1 MKLSSVNIRQ
11 QEFKKVLKGY
21 DKEEVH
27 TFLDNVA
34 LEYDAVAKEN
44 EQLKHDLEEAY
55 EKINHYKEI
64 EQSLQDTLLKAQ
76 ESTGKSIEAA
86 KKQVQMMIKDAEL
99 KSQQIMDKSKESAD
113 EIRISVIKL
122 REERNLIIAKLKAM
136 VNSQANL
143 FEVKI
148 ENAVSEKDK
157 ISKESADEE
166 PIKRPDLDI
175 NNIVNRII

>member
-21 DKEEVH
+21 DKDEVQA
-27 TFLDNVA
+27 FLDNVA
-34 LEYDAVAKEN
+34 LEYDTIAKEN
-44 EQLKHDLEEAY
+44 EQLKQELEEAHI
-55 EKINHYKEI
+55 KLTHYQEI
-64 EQSLQDTLLKAQ
+64 EQSLQATLLKAQ

-86 KKQVQMMIKDAEL
+86 KKQVQLMIKDAEL
-99 KSQQIMDKSKESAD
+99 KARQIVDKAKESAD
-113 EIRISVIKL
+113 EIRVAVIKL
-122 REERNLIIAKLKAM
+122 REERNLIIAKLQAM

-157 ISKESADEE
+157 VIKETEEEE

>member
-21 DKEEVH
+21 DKEEVQ

-34 LEYDAVAKEN
+34 LEYDAIVKEN
-44 EQLKHDLEEAY
+44 DQLKQELSEAN
-55 EKINHYKEI
+55 EKLAHFREI
-64 EQSLQDTLLKAQ
+64 EQNLQDTLLKAQ
-76 ESTGKSIEAA
+76 DSTGKSIETA
-86 KKQVQMMIKDAEL
+86 KKQAQMMVKEAEL
-99 KSQQIMDKSKESAD
+99 KAGQIVNNAKDNAD
-113 EIRISVIKL
+113 LIRNSIINL
-122 REERNLIIAKLKAM
+122 REEKNLIVAKLKAI
-136 VNSQANL
+136 VSSQANL

-157 ISKESADEE
+157 ISKETSDEE